1 MVKKAIIIGAGP
13 AGLTTAYKLLT
24 ETDIKPIILEK
35 ENFVGGISRTAV
47 HNGNRIDVGGHR
59 FFSKNSEIIDLWKS
73 LMPIQ
78 GFSSKDDILIN
89 RMVDINPGGPD
100 PELDDVVF
108 LNRNRVS
115 RILYKGKFYD
125 YPISLKLDT
134 ITNMGLIKTSFAGI
148 SYIWSQM
155 VKREENNLEDFMINR
170 FGKVLYLDFFKD
182 YTHKVW
188 GREPKD
194 ISAEWGAQRIK
205 GLSLTEAVIHMI
217 RSLLPA
223 NSNENVETSLI
234 ESFIY
239 PKYGPGQYW
248 SVLADEVV
256 KLGGEIIYNT
266 EVNSLVLEDGRITR
280 ICTGSSDNLREFRG
294 EYFLSTMPINEL
306 INSIEGLVPDALQEL
321 ANELPFR
328 DFITV
333 GLLVDKLNIVNTT
346 KVKTFKNRIPD
357 CWIYVQEPFVKVGRL
372 QIFNN
377 WSPYLIKDYEN
388 TIWIGME
395 YFCNE
400 DDELWNMKEED
411 LIELAINEA
420 VSIGLLNKNDIL
432 DTYQL
437 KVKKAYPAYFGS
449 YERFDEIKDYLNTI
463 SNLYCIGRNGQ
474 HRYNNMDHSMLTGF
488 EAVRLI
494 KNNVTD
500 KSSLW
505 EVNAESEYHEEKKT

>member
-13 AGLTTAYKLLT
+13 AGLTAAYKLLI

-35 ENFVGGISRTAV
+35 ESFVGGISRTAI
-47 HNGNRIDVGGHR
+47 HNGNRIDIGGHR
-59 FFSKNSEIIDLWKS
+59 FFSKSSEVVDLWKS
-73 LMPIQ
+73 IMPIQ
-78 GFSSKDDILIN
+78 GFPSKDDLLIN
-89 RMVDINPGGPD
+89 RMIDINPSGPD
-100 PELDDVVF
+100 PEIEDIVF
-108 LNRNRVS
+108 LNRSRFS

-134 ITNMGLIKTSFAGI
+134 ITNMGLLRTVFAGF
-148 SYIWSQM
+148 SYVWSQIIR
-155 VKREENNLEDFMINR
+155 KEENTLEDFMINR

-182 YTHKVW
+182 YTQKVW

-194 ISAEWGAQRIK
+194 ISADWGAQRIK
-205 GLSLTEAVIHMI
+205 GLSLTKAVIHMI
-217 RSLLPA
+217 KGILH
-223 NSNENVETSLI
+223 SNYNKNVETSLI

-248 SVLADEVV
+248 GVLADEVV

-266 EVNSLVLEDGRITR
+266 EVNTLVLEDGRITR
-280 ICTGSSDNLREFRG
+280 ICTGSADNLREYRG
-294 EYFLSTMPINEL
+294 DYYLSTMPVNEMIRSL
-306 INSIEGLVPDALQEL
+306 NGFVPEDVEEL
-321 ANELPFR
+321 ANRLPFR

-333 GLLVDKLNIVNTT
+333 GLLVDKLSIVNTT
-346 KVKTFKNRIPD
+346 KVKTFNNRIPD

-377 WSPYLIKDYEN
+377 WSPYLLKDYEN
-388 TIWIGME
+388 TMWIGME

-400 DDELWNMKEED
+400 NDQLWEMNEED
-411 LIELAINEA
+411 LVELAIDEA

-432 DTYQL
+432 DTYHL
-437 KVKKAYPAYFGS
+437 KVKKAYPAYFDS
-449 YERFDEIKDYLNTI
+449 YKKFYVIRDYLNTI
-463 SNLYCIGRNGQ
+463 CNLYCIGRNGQ

-494 KNNVTD
+494 KNNITD

-505 EVNAESEYHEEKKT
+505 EVNAESEYHEEKKA